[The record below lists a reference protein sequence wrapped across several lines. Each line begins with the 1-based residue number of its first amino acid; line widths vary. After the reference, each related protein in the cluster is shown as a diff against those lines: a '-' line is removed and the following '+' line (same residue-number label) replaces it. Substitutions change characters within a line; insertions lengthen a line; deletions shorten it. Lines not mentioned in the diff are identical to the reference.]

1 MEIRRLYK
9 QEKIFLLKEFLS
21 VALIIMLFFILI
33 SSISFKNSFEEALK
47 NMDYK
52 KLYSYIQKPG
62 FSENIFKAYME
73 YNFGENYEIIN
84 KTTLKEE
91 IIFNLQTDQGMKK
104 ITINKIKGK
113 YVWIFKDYIYNWHI
127 KLPKNARLF
136 INGEEYKNTDGEV
149 LINKIPFA
157 TYDVD
162 VEMKNC
168 DKYHSRLMAG
178 QDIEI
183 KLNLSKEVI
192 KKCEEIIKE
201 YIIFK
206 ENAINNRNL
215 IDISCIDKNSGLYN
229 EVAEEIKWLN
239 QQDYK
244 ISKKFTSLE
253 TINAVIDSNG
263 TISIDVVEKWSSQL
277 IADGNRSNNIE
288 TNKIRYIIETLNGFK
303 IIQLK
308 TIQDTVY

>member
-9 QEKIFLLKEFLS
+9 QEKIFLLKESFS
-21 VALIIMLFFILI
+21 AALIIMLFYLII

-52 KLYSYIQKPG
+52 KLYSYIESPD
-62 FSENIFKAYME
+62 FSENIFKSYMKH
-73 YNFGENYEIIN
+73 NFGENYEIVGKN
-84 KTTLKEE
+84 NLKDE
-91 IIFNLQTDQGMKK
+91 IVFNLQTDQGVKN
-104 ITINKIKGK
+104 ISVNKIKGK
-113 YVWIFKDYIYNWHI
+113 YVWIFNDYIYNWHI
-127 KLPKNARLF
+127 KLPNNARLF
-136 INGEEYKNTDGEV
+136 INGEEFKNIDGEV
-149 LINKIPFA
+149 LISKIPFA

-178 QDIEI
+178 QDMEI
-183 KLNLSKEVI
+183 KLNVSKEVV

-201 YIIFK
+201 YLKFK
-206 ENAINNRNL
+206 ENAVNNRKL
-215 IDISCIDKNSGLYN
+215 IEINCIDKNSGVYN

-244 ISKKFTSLE
+244 INKKFISLKTE
-253 TINAVIDSNG
+253 NAVIDSNG
-263 TISIDVVEKWSSQL
+263 TIYIDVIEQWNSYL
-277 IADGNRSNNIE
+277 IADGNKSNNIE

-303 IIQLK
+303 IIQFK
-308 TIQDTVY
+308 TIEDTVY